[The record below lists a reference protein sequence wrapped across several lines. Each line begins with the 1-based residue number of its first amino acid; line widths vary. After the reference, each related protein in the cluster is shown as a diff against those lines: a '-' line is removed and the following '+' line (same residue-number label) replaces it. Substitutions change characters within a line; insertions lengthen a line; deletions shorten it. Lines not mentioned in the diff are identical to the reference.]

1 MESNNVLQD
10 IIDLLV
16 DNRKQMTRIEEKLDR
31 TLRIKDCLNGDSLMD
46 NGDLCQLLSITKRT
60 LQRYRQL
67 KLIKYYLIEGKTFY
81 KSSEVLD
88 FINKFEV
95 GTARKKYSPLHQE
108 GEK

>member
-1 MESNNVLQD
+1 MGDGNVLQD
-10 IIDLLV
+10 IVDLLV
-16 DNRKQMTRIEEKLDR
+16 SNCKQMTRLEEKLDR
-31 TLRIKDCLNGDSLMD
+31 FLRTKDCLNGDTLMD
-46 NGDLCQLLSITKRT
+46 NGDLCQLLGITKRT

-95 GTARKKYSPLHQE
+95 GTARKKVSPLYQE
-108 GEK
+108 SQ